1 MEESKC
7 MGFWPDNILQ
17 LLHRGGFLHSFNSK
31 EIRSPYWKK
40 TVFTAHLIHDT
51 WHLCMRLR
59 TDGIKAMSCG
69 FSGGKQ
75 VIKNANTRNRS
86 LVC

>member
-1 MEESKC
+1 MEESKG

-17 LLHRGGFLHSFNSK
+17 LFHRGGFLHSFNSK

-40 TVFTAHLIHDT
+40 SVFTAHLIHDT
-51 WHLCMRLR
+51 WHLCMCLR
-59 TDGIKAMSCG
+59 TNGIKAMSCG

-86 LVC
+86 RVC

>member
-1 MEESKC
+1 MY
-7 MGFWPDNILQ
+7 G
-17 LLHRGGFLHSFNSK
+17 LLARQHFAVVHRGGFFHNFNSK

-40 TVFTAHLIHDT
+40 SVFTAHLIHDT

-59 TDGIKAMSCG
+59 TNGIKAMSCG

-86 LVC
+86 RVC

>member
-1 MEESKC
+1 

-40 TVFTAHLIHDT
+40 SVFTAHLIHDT
-51 WHLCMRLR
+51 WHLCMRVR
-59 TDGIKAMSCG
+59 TNGIKAMSRG
-69 FSGGKQ
+69 FSVDKQ
-75 VIKNANTRNRS
+75 LIKMPIQEIAVEFVNLDNRK
-86 LVC
+86 

>member
-1 MEESKC
+1 MEESKLY
-7 MGFWPDNILQ
+7 G
-17 LLHRGGFLHSFNSK
+17 LLARQHFAAVHRGGFLHSFNSK
-31 EIRSPYWKK
+31 EIRSSNWKK
-40 TVFTAHLIHDT
+40 GVFTAHLIHDT

-59 TDGIKAMSCG
+59 TNGIKAMSCG

-86 LVC
+86 RVC